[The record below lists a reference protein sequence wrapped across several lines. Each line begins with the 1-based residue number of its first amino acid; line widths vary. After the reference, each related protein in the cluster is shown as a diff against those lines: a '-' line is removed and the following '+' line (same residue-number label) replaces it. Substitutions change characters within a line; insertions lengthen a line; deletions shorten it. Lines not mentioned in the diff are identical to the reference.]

1 MPTILKTVGN
11 LQVTFVK
18 NAAGAIT
25 GIVLRQ
31 GVFDSTGV
39 RLR

>member
-1 MPTILKTVGN
+1 ME
-11 LQVTFVK
+11 QFVMFV
-18 NAAGAIT
+18 NDAAGAVT

-31 GVFDSTGV
+31 GAFDSTGV